1 VPRAELF
8 KLPPPKAQLVRLPWK
23 VGSLH
28 RVVMPYN
35 IEVTARY
42 KGVLSSEAKLP
53 KNGNALGDMWMV
65 GSTPWLWLVA
75 PGASQADWIDP

>member
-1 VPRAELF
+1 VPRAELFKQVPRAELF

-35 IEVTARY
+35 IEVTGRY
-42 KGVLSSEAKLP
+42 A
-53 KNGNALGDMWMV
+53 V
-65 GSTPWLWLVA
+65 GSPVPRTPKRWE
-75 PGASQADWIDP
+75 DEDY